1 LFETTQEESDEKGWD
16 VEPAKTS
23 TFKAVITLL
32 GLSVLIAICGGT
44 GEYVVDS
51 IDYSLQSMPL
61 TRVRWTSRLKSRLA
75 AVFRSHCLSYRRWP
89 SSDGIIKQLMNLA
102 FGPFG
107 AVVFFLSVIVVEG
120 LVADGNSNYPEGAM
134 LVGM

>member
-1 LFETTQEESDEKGWD
+1 
-16 VEPAKTS
+16 
-23 TFKAVITLL
+23 
-32 GLSVLIAICGGT
+32 
-44 GEYVVDS
+44 
-51 IDYSLQSMPL
+51 
-61 TRVRWTSRLKSRLA
+61 
-75 AVFRSHCLSYRRWP
+75 
-89 SSDGIIKQLMNLA
+89 MNLA